1 MFAENLKK
9 LRKSKGLTQV
19 QFAKE
24 FNISSGTIAMWETN
38 KREPD
43 LETIKNIAKYFG
55 VSTDSLISFEEE
67 WDKTAEELNKD
78 FEDRNALLTAYLEKV
93 FECEDD
99 RDLTRSL
106 ILQLPRL
113 NTECLKALNYIV
125 YELAGK
131 EENMSDIEKE
141 IYREINK

>member
-1 MFAENLKK
+1 MVGDKIKK
-9 LRKSKGLTQV
+9 LRNEKGIYQKDLADILSVSKSTV
-19 QFAKE
+19 
-24 FNISSGTIAMWETN
+24 AMWETN

-67 WDKTAEELNKD
+67 WDKTVEELNKE